1 MTEREQFLG
10 EIEKKLYNYKAMLKR
25 AEPNSEDFYCC
36 RARVALCEELLI
48 AAKTI
53 FKEPA
58 SEDLEK
64 ELKHYCNDY
73 YNCDYPKQLEE
84 ENCSGVMPHIV
95 SAAKHFAQWQKEQ
108 MMKDAVEGMVCGK
121 VIDHINVR
129 VEGYNALTPSNITH
143 IPCERKNF
151 HKFKIGDKVK
161 VIIIK
166 E

>member
-25 AEPNSEDFYCC
+25 AEPNSEDFYCY

-73 YNCDYPKQLEE
+73 YNCDYPKQIEE

-108 MMKDAVEGMVCGK
+108 MMKDAVEGY
-121 VIDHINVR
+121 I
-129 VEGYNALTPSNITH
+129 EGDQRNQEDEPYDVYAVSDSLDTT
-143 IPCERKNF
+143 
-151 HKFKIGDKVK
+151 KFKIGDKVK
-161 VIIIK
+161 VIILPSDNK
-166 E
+166 